1 MADATDMH
9 EANPDGAAGA
19 TARDSVAVLGMITGA
34 YVSQITRAT
43 AVLRIPDHIADGVE
57 TADEIARVE
66 NSDPRTTFRLMRAA
80 SSLGLLT
87 YKGENRFGLTPRGHL
102 LRADVPGSPRAM
114 ALIQTANAHWQC
126 RAHFHEAVK
135 QGRSQAEQALGADLF
150 TDLAQEENAEEAALF
165 ARAMGD
171 LSDLVISG
179 AVAAADTSEVS
190 AVVDVGGADGDFVL
204 GLMQANPALRGKVV
218 DLPHAVE
225 GARREPKKRGLS
237 DRFTAVPGDFFTA
250 VPEADLYLLK

>member
-9 EANPDGAAGA
+9 EENPDGAAGA

-34 YVSQITRAT
+34 YVSQITWAT

-114 ALIQTANAHWQC
+114 VVREIAAAATPCSRWSPSKISGLRFLGGASRPLAAA
-126 RAHFHEAVK
+126 RPLEYGGSEYAGLPVKAAVFAIMLCSDMF
-135 QGRSQAEQALGADLF
+135 QLPGRS
-150 TDLAQEENAEEAALF
+150 T
-165 ARAMGD
+165 
-171 LSDLVISG
+171 
-179 AVAAADTSEVS
+179 
-190 AVVDVGGADGDFVL
+190 VGSFRN
-204 GLMQANPALRGKVV
+204 QSP
-218 DLPHAVE
+218 
-225 GARREPKKRGLS
+225 ARR
-237 DRFTAVPGDFFTA
+237 
-250 VPEADLYLLK
+250 